1 MNKESKYKTIP
12 DACKGNACKGCINY
26 QDDTVCRCGTFITNR
41 REEGLLHCII
51 NRVIYVLKDEV
62 EDNPMPELK
71 AGMVVDHGSEGLCIL
86 LPNGD
91 GSLGMYRG
99 DGSNPLSN
107 ALFNIEEIKTVYTK
121 HLLYNYYG
129 ILCTST
135 MKVHDLNKIWSKQ
148 TPEQMKLNR
157 ELKEIE
163 LQEETLAKRKAE
175 IKEQL

>member
-12 DACKGNACKGCINY
+12 EQLPAICKGCTNY
-26 QDDTVCRCGTFITNR
+26 EADYVACTSFRANR
-41 REEGLLHCII
+41 MEEGLLDCIDG
-51 NRVIYVLKDEV
+51 RVIYVLKDEV

-99 DGSNPLSN
+99 DGSNPLNN
-107 ALFNIEEIKTVYTK
+107 ALFNIEKIKTIYTK
-121 HLLYNYYG
+121 HLRYNYYG
-129 ILCTST
+129 ILCAST
-135 MKVHDLNKIWSKQ
+135 MKVHDLNKIWNKQ
-148 TPEQMKLNR
+148 TPEQIKLNR

-163 LQEETLAKRKAE
+163 LQEEALAKRKAE